1 MLDSLND
8 TANSAKNDQY
18 RGAFAVFA
26 CFSSILHSKR
36 WQNAD
41 GSNFTEIRIPAARA
55 RRLRAHQGSAC
66 PWLKPERTLWRSM
79 R

>member
-8 TANSAKNDQY
+8 TGISAENDQY

-26 CFSSILHSKR
+26 CFDIIFRGKR

-41 GSNFTEIRIPAARA
+41 GSRFMDWEPASRVPPVATPIACRA
-55 RRLRAHQGSAC
+55 AIEFQ
-66 PWLKPERTLWRSM
+66 
-79 R
+79 

>member
-8 TANSAKNDQY
+8 TGISAENDQY

-26 CFSSILHSKR
+26 CFDIIFRGKR

-41 GSNFTEIRIPAARA
+41 GSSFMEQELVPRMPLRRCWPDAA
-55 RRLRAHQGSAC
+55 
-66 PWLKPERTLWRSM
+66 P
-79 R
+79 

>member
-8 TANSAKNDQY
+8 TGISAENDQY

-26 CFSSILHSKR
+26 RFDIIFRGNR

-41 GSNFTEIRIPAARA
+41 GSNFVEQDLSPHTP
-55 RRLRAHQGSAC
+55 
-66 PWLKPERTLWRSM
+66 LWRRWSDAAL
-79 R
+79 RWNFSRSR

>member
-8 TANSAKNDQY
+8 TGISAKNDQY

-26 CFSSILHSKR
+26 CFGIIFNSKR

-41 GSNFTEIRIPAARA
+41 GSNFTEIRIPAARVLA
-55 RRLRAHQGSAC
+55 APPGGRRAAIEFQ
-66 PWLKPERTLWRSM
+66 
-79 R
+79 

>member
-8 TANSAKNDQY
+8 IGISAENDQY

-26 CFSSILHSKR
+26 CFAIIFCGKR

-41 GSNFTEIRIPAARA
+41 GSNFTETGTPAARVA
-55 RRLRAHQGSAC
+55 AAAFTGRRSTIEFQYVAVR
-66 PWLKPERTLWRSM
+66 
-79 R
+79 

>member
-8 TANSAKNDQY
+8 TGIPAENDQY

-26 CFSSILHSKR
+26 CFNIIFPGKR

-41 GSNFTEIRIPAARA
+41 GSNFTEIRIPAPRA
-55 RRLRAHQGSAC
+55 FAAV
-66 PWLKPERTLWRSM
+66 
-79 R
+79 

>member
-26 CFSSILHSKR
+26 CFDIIFRGKR

-41 GSNFTEIRIPAARA
+41 GSKFKELGTRGVCVPAAA
-55 RRLRAHQGSAC
+55 
-66 PWLKPERTLWRSM
+66 
-79 R
+79 

>member
-8 TANSAKNDQY
+8 TAISAENDQY

-26 CFSSILHSKR
+26 CFDIIFRGKR

-41 GSNFTEIRIPAARA
+41 GSNFMEQQPRVARA
-55 RRLRAHQGSAC
+55 PSAALSGRRSAI
-66 PWLKPERTLWRSM
+66 EFQ
-79 R
+79 